1 MAQSPAK
8 FAAQFAAQFAERA
21 CAAERLRIT
30 GSSQESRMSTANP
43 TTTLSKNY
51 DRAAWFYEASAQLF
65 SGGKIRSSK
74 KYGVAQMQPGQRV
87 AFLGVGTG
95 DEALLAARK
104 GVRVTCIDISAAML
118 ERLQRR
124 LQRENLQAEIICQD
138 AFQHLRPDYYDAVA
152 ANYFLNVFREPE
164 MVRMMQHAARLVK
177 PGGKFLIADVAL
189 PQGNWLSRAFNW
201 CYLRSAMASFWML
214 GLVPWHRNYDYTA
227 HFASAGLRTDHVRY
241 FRFLDRGPVVFQT
254 IVGVRQ

>member
-1 MAQSPAK
+1 MATVTPS
-8 FAAQFAAQFAERA
+8 
-21 CAAERLRIT
+21 
-30 GSSQESRMSTANP
+30 
-43 TTTLSKNY
+43 TTLSKNY

-74 KYGVAQMQPGQRV
+74 KYGVSQMQPGDRV

-124 LQRENLQAEIICQD
+124 LERENLQAEIIVQD
-138 AFQHLRPDYYDAVA
+138 AFEHRRTAHYDAVA

-164 MVRMMQHAARLVK
+164 MVRMMQHAASLVR
-177 PGGKFLIADVAL
+177 PGGKFMIADVAL
-189 PQGNWLSRAFNW
+189 PQGNIISRAFNW
-201 CYLRSAMASFWML
+201 CYLRTAMATFWTL
-214 GLVPWHRNYDYTA
+214 GLVPWHRNYDYAA
-227 HFASAGLRTDHVRY
+227 HFGSAGLAVDHTRY
-241 FRFLDRGPVVFQT
+241 FRFLDYGPIVFQT
-254 IVGVRQ
+254 IVGVRLKD